1 MTSDQ
6 NLQQDLSE
14 EEIDRLI
21 GEHEFDKRQTLQLEI
36 LNELFDSGL
45 GWDKKA
51 VWRKEYHPEDTKKTK
66 FILSLKQDVML
77 YAASCFVQKNKK
89 YIDVKTHVELSDREI
104 YRALVQKIADRFA
117 DYYPNILTANILEE
131 LAYSVIN
138 GVTIDPRMSF
148 ALYSGKKYML
158 PGNSASRLWRSGY
171 CDLNTWR
178 EPAYRQV
185 EAAPRDAEKP
195 LGSLQDLLD
204 FAIKTPLEREILLN
218 WLGWCLKCEHL
229 KPRWAIFLFS
239 ETKGTGKS
247 SILELAQALFGL
259 ENTANENGIDGL
271 TQQFA
276 GDSLSKKFIKIEEVK
291 LSSHSDAGNKMKEYI
306 TGEHAFVDVKHQSKQ
321 TIPLSCAFMLT
332 SNHRPTWL
340 EGGERRY
347 YIIDMDH
354 EGHAHGEMKNTFDEI
369 CQRFYTDLANQQV
382 LKRWYIELTQMT
394 FHPDFD
400 AMVLQPKTIGS
411 PLMKELM
418 TDAKVELRE
427 VLEDLFQ
434 SYRVTVIPSSQLQ
447 ALVDHFK
454 MRNLQALRN
463 TLKELGW
470 RDQKLRFGGKQNRCW
485 IGYNLPT
492 ENGRIQA
499 SVLSAGI
506 KEAVQHGYTWW
517 KLEEA
522 IEQGWHKL
530 YSKKLARG
538 NLHREDTN
546 EVQRVTDYAGPYLDS
561 SSNEPFELRDPVGM
575 DISF

>member
-1 MTSDQ
+1 
-6 NLQQDLSE
+6 
-14 EEIDRLI
+14 
-21 GEHEFDKRQTLQLEI
+21 
-36 LNELFDSGL
+36 
-45 GWDKKA
+45 
-51 VWRKEYHPEDTKKTK
+51 
-66 FILSLKQDVML
+66 
-77 YAASCFVQKNKK
+77 
-89 YIDVKTHVELSDREI
+89 
-104 YRALVQKIADRFA
+104 
-117 DYYPNILTANILEE
+117 
-131 LAYSVIN
+131 
-138 GVTIDPRMSF
+138 
-148 ALYSGKKYML
+148 ML
-158 PGNSASRLWRSGY
+158 PGNSANRLWRSGY

-178 EPAYRQV
+178 QPAYRHV

-204 FAIKTPLEREILLN
+204 FAINTPLEREILLN
-218 WLGWCLKCEHL
+218 WLGWCLKYEHL

-354 EGHAHGEMKNTFDEI
+354 EGHAHGDMKNTFDEI
-369 CQRFYTDLANQQV
+369 CQRFYADLADQQV

-394 FHPDFD
+394 FHTEFD
-400 AMVLQPKTIGS
+400 AMVLKPKTIGS

-434 SYRVTVIPSSQLQ
+434 SYKVTVIPSSQLQ

-470 RDQKLRFGGKQNRCW
+470 RDEKLRFGGKQNRCW

-499 SVLSAGI
+499 SVLSADI

-561 SSNEPFELRDPVGM
+561 SSKEPFELRDPVGM